1 MFRVLSCLGGEHDL
15 RLVALAGAICFLA
28 SVTAINLFHRGKA
41 ASGGSGSG
49 RSGATGGQ
57 NSSIGNGPGVGQT
70 SSSQTP
76 NGNSAGRGASGSAP
90 VAGGQAVGSSG
101 SSQGRPSAAS
111 PAAAAASTR
120 SAAPARSI
128 AGPVVPTAQPIIPNV
143 LLVAPPSH
151 SSSGEWLPPTLLP
164 VTEVTGTL
172 AHLSVRALPRPPIGA
187 PDRTSNVALG
197 PCRTSIAAAARRLG
211 AIDVTVS
218 DAGPAN
224 RLPRGRLVAP
234 IYARVTYARGGAK
247 QVRQARVACHL
258 DEDAKVIALR

>member
-1 MFRVLSCLGGEHDL
+1 MALTST
-15 RLVALAGAICFLA
+15 ALAFSASASNSPAISTP
-28 SVTAINLFHRGKA
+28 SVSR
-41 ASGGSGSG
+41 
-49 RSGATGGQ
+49 
-57 NSSIGNGPGVGQT
+57 
-70 SSSQTP
+70 
-76 NGNSAGRGASGSAP
+76 
-90 VAGGQAVGSSG
+90 GQAVGSSG
-101 SSQGRPSAAS
+101 VAPGQGRASAAL

-224 RLPRGRLVAP
+224 RLPLGRLVAP
-234 IYARVTYARGGAK
+234 IYA
-247 QVRQARVACHL
+247 
-258 DEDAKVIALR
+258 